1 MCKRRGVN
9 MAIRSCHPAP
19 PTLKE
24 FHKNKAVF
32 DDKNESTFIQGNIHL
47 DPQSPCMQEL
57 NPAAQEAPVILKKT
71 AQAITVARTTGQGEN
86 QEPRTQLSEGWD
98 FLIEKLSFLF
108 YVLQQGFGL
117 LCGKIEKIYHRK
129 MNIGILFYAGV
140 NTRGICSII
149 YLGNQFL

>member
-1 MCKRRGVN
+1 MYKRWGVN

-19 PTLKE
+19 PRHFTITR
-24 FHKNKAVF
+24 V
-32 DDKNESTFIQGNIHL
+32 SSTTQYQGTFIQGNIHL
-47 DPQSPCMQEL
+47 DPQRPSTQEL
-57 NPAAQEAPVILKKT
+57 NPAAQEAPVILEKT

-86 QEPRTQLSEGWD
+86 LEPRTQLSDGWD

-108 YVLQQGFGL
+108 YVQQGFGL
-117 LCGKIEKIYHRK
+117 PCGKIKKIYHRK